1 MDLPETM
8 TAQVIRVTRPDTLMV
23 RIQVPQTQS
32 QATMYVAIAGVTCDE
47 HAKQT
52 IVDWVE
58 THADF
63 GRLRVITD
71 WMRDSYGRVL
81 ADLSDIQSGE
91 TLATYL
97 VAQGAAKEYD
107 THYVD
112 VVRDLMEAGEP
123 DDLGG

>member
-1 MDLPETM
+1 MDLPDAL
-8 TAQVIRVTRPDTLMV
+8 TAQVIRVTRPDTLMIRV
-23 RIQVPQTQS
+23 QVPQTQS
-32 QATMYVAIAGVTCDE
+32 RSTVYVAVAGVTCEE

-63 GRLRVITD
+63 GRLRIVTD

-81 ADLSDIQSGE
+81 ADLTDLQSGE
-91 TLATYL
+91 SLATYL
-97 VAQGAAKEYD
+97 VKQGAAQEYQ

-112 VVRDLMEAGEP
+112 VFRDLMEAGEP
-123 DDLGG
+123 DDIGG

>member
-1 MDLPETM
+1 MDAPETM
-8 TAQVIRVTRPDTLMV
+8 TARVIRVTRPDTLMI
-23 RIQVPQTQS
+23 RIHVPQTQS
-32 QATMYVAIAGVTCDE
+32 QTTMYVAVAGVTCEE

-71 WMRDSYGRVL
+71 WMRDSYGRVIGDL
-81 ADLSDIQSGE
+81 ADLQSGE

-97 VAQGAAKEYD
+97 INQGAATAYD

-112 VVRDLMEAGEP
+112 VFRDLMEAGEP
-123 DDLGG
+123 DDIGG

>member
-1 MDLPETM
+1 MS
-8 TAQVIRVTRPDTLMV
+8 AQVIRVTRPDTVMV
-23 RIQVPQTQS
+23 RIHVPQTQT
-32 QATMYVAIAGVTCDE
+32 QTTMYMAVVGVTCED

-63 GRLRVITD
+63 GRLRLITD

-81 ADLSDIQSGE
+81 ADLADIQSGE

-97 VAQGAAKEYD
+97 VTQGVAKGYD
-107 THYVD
+107 AHYVD
-112 VVRDLMEAGEP
+112 VFREMLEAAEP
-123 DDLGG
+123 DDDSGW

>member
-1 MDLPETM
+1 MDLPEAM

-23 RIQVPQTQS
+23 RINVPQTQA
-32 QATMYVAIAGVTCDE
+32 QTTVYMAVVGVTCDE

-63 GRLRVITD
+63 QRLRLITD

-81 ADLSDIQSGE
+81 ADLADIQSGE

-97 VAQGAAKEYD
+97 VSQGVAQDYD

-112 VVRDLMEAGEP
+112 VFRDLMEAGEP
-123 DDLGG
+123 DDPSG